1 MKPKKIVYRHL
12 YLLLIALFTFVAA
25 ACGDDVT
32 PPPAQLPE
40 EVGLTVSPTLIEAG
54 AEGIA
59 AGFAVEITTTST
71 SWRIKTD
78 ASNDWAYA
86 TTTTGQKG
94 SATVRIIVKRNEGAA
109 RETSLTVEAPNCA
122 DVKITVRQAGVSVA
136 PPIDES
142 GFYGGELSIPADS
155 NGMGNSSAADIIAD
169 MGLAW
174 NLGNTLEC
182 PGNEYAW
189 GNIHT
194 TKELIDAV
202 AAMGFK
208 TVRLP
213 VAWSQHYDGEYGDY
227 HIGTEW
233 LDRVQEIVDWCLEN
247 DMYVVLNEHWD
258 NDKLNHLRASERA
271 QLNAEFEVMWRRIA
285 IRFRDYDYRLI
296 FAGTNEVHD
305 PELTKSDG
313 DGYQDEA
320 FESQN
325 MLLETFVRTVR
336 ETGGRNAYRYLAVQ
350 AFNTNIDLLHRLQLP
365 EDRVEG
371 RMMVECHYYTPYP
384 FCLME
389 KYETWL
395 GDERYMYL
403 WDRYLPESMQ
413 NNAFY
418 TREQTLR
425 DIKKFGDYCKE
436 HNVGALLGEFAATS
450 RVAMSREA
458 GYLNE
463 WHESRAWWHYTV
475 VEQCLEHNICPML
488 WDNGDAK
495 TKDVDGGGW
504 INRNSKEF
512 VYGSVLNAMLDAME
526 GKPFE
531 YRE

>member
-1 MKPKKIVYRHL
+1 MKLKNLIYQLPH
-12 YLLLIALFTFVAA
+12 LLLVAILLVGA
-25 ACGDDVT
+25 SACSDEPT
-32 PPPAQLPE
+32 PPTQQPE
-40 EVGLTVSPTLIEAG
+40 APTLSVSPTLIEAG
-54 AEGIA
+54 VEGNLE
-59 AGFAVEITTTST
+59 GVAVTITTTST
-71 SWRIKTD
+71 SWRITSD
-78 ASNDWAYA
+78 EVADWAYA
-86 TTTTGQKG
+86 NITTGLKG
-94 SATVRIIVKRNEGAA
+94 SKSVRIIVKQNEGEA
-109 RETSLTVEAPNCA
+109 RETSLTVTAPNCT
-122 DVKITVRQAGVSVA
+122 DVKITVRQAGVVVE
-136 PPIDES
+136 PPVDEGS
-142 GFYGGELSIPADS
+142 FYGGELSIPADS
-155 NGMGNSSAADIIAD
+155 SEMGDTAAIDIIAD

-189 GNIHT
+189 GNVHT
-194 TKELIDAV
+194 TKEIIDAV

-213 VAWSQHYDGEYGDY
+213 IAWGQYYDGEYGDY
-227 HIGTEW
+227 HISTEW

-247 DMYVVLNEHWD
+247 DMYVMINEHWD
-258 NDKLNHLRASERA
+258 NDKLNQLKASEREH
-271 QLNAEFEVMWRRIA
+271 LNAEFAVMWRRIA

-296 FAGTNEVHD
+296 FAGTNEVND
-305 PELTKSDG
+305 SELTKNGG

-365 EDRVEG
+365 EDTVEG
-371 RMMVECHYYTPYP
+371 RMMLECHYYTPYP

-395 GDERYMYL
+395 GDQRYMFL
-403 WDRYLPESMQ
+403 WDKYLPEDMQ
-413 NNAFY
+413 SNTYY

-436 HNVGALLGEFAATS
+436 HNVGGLLGEFAATS
-450 RVAMSREA
+450 RVSMSRDA

-495 TKDVDGGGW
+495 SKDVDGGGW
-504 INRNSKEF
+504 INRIRKEF
-512 VYGSVLNAMLDAME
+512 VYSSVLNAMLDAME